1 MPNIS
6 KPARLKEIEG
16 NPGKRTLNKQEPKP
30 SAGPAAPTVMSPR
43 AKTVWGRLVKAMPPG
58 VFTSC
63 DSNLLAAY
71 CEAVAMHQIA
81 TAKLAK
87 GPLEATGSMGQ
98 VKVSPWFS
106 TQADAARLIVQLGAK
121 LGLDPV
127 SRQQINIDGGDKIDD
142 EFGDLIH

>member
-1 MPNIS
+1 MARIA
-6 KPARLKEIEG
+6 KPQSIKEIEG
-16 NPGKRTLNKQEPKP
+16 NPGKRTLAKEPKP
-30 SAGPAAPTVMSPR
+30 LAGPAAPTVMSPR

-81 TAKLAK
+81 TTKLIK
-87 GPLEATGSMGQ
+87 GSHETVGSTGQ
-98 VKVSPWFS
+98 IKVTPWFS
-106 TQADAARLIVQLGAK
+106 AQSDAARLIVQLGAK

-127 SRQQINIDGGDKIDD
+127 SRQQINVDGGDKIDD